1 MDGCEPTERCGLGA
15 RKYCFGLFLAWLAQV
30 GVEVDEARK
39 RYEPA
44 GVYNNG
50 ALFPGN
56 ILGIDKTPITNR

>member
-1 MDGCEPTERCGLGA
+1 LGA

-30 GVEVDEARK
+30 GVEVDKARK

-50 ALFPGN
+50 ALFPGH
-56 ILGIDKTPITNR
+56 ILWIDKTPITNR